1 MRCATSRT
9 RETGS
14 PRSIIPLPHY
24 PAAHPLPPT
33 RHQVDASVCSN
44 YTAFSYYF
52 YGGYALFGLVFLA
65 VLVLKCL
72 NARKGSFKKAI
83 GVQSSMY

>member
-1 MRCATSRT
+1 MRYVPHATQFRDA
-9 RETGS
+9 
-14 PRSIIPLPHY
+14 IFCLPMYSSTH
-24 PAAHPLPPT
+24 LPT
-33 RHQVDASVCSN
+33 TKVDASVCHN

-52 YGGYALFGLVFLA
+52 YGGYALFGLIFLA

>member
-1 MRCATSRT
+1 MRYLSHARPVARDLSSVCPTIRLPTLSH
-9 RETGS
+9 
-14 PRSIIPLPHY
+14 LPH
-24 PAAHPLPPT
+24 
-33 RHQVDASVCSN
+33 QVNASVCHH

-65 VLVLKCL
+65 LLVLKCL

>member
-1 MRCATSRT
+1 VRYLSHARPVVRDLSSVCPTVR
-9 RETGS
+9 
-14 PRSIIPLPHY
+14 LPT
-24 PAAHPLPPT
+24 LPPT
-33 RHQVDASVCSN
+33 PPKVDASVCHN

-65 VLVLKCL
+65 LLVLKCC

>member
-1 MRCATSRT
+1 MCHPSAPLS
-9 RETGS
+9 GCPLS
-14 PRSIIPLPHY
+14 PT
-24 PAAHPLPPT
+24 PPK
-33 RHQVDASVCSN
+33 VDASVCHN

-65 VLVLKCL
+65 LLVLKCC